1 MFNMIKILSVF
12 IYTIGIFFFDWPLIT
27 IFLLL
32 NIIAMILCRITPAA
46 AAKYIL
52 SFLPFILLAAIFNLV
67 LGFVLDALYI
77 TARLILICN
86 ITQCYRRV
94 VTTNDLCGAIENV
107 SRLFRVFKIDGRA
120 VSLMVSICLS
130 FIPVLRRDFDQIK
143 TALKAKGMK
152 INAKNFKYIVKP
164 FFTGILIRTN
174 EISQAIW
181 MKGYQ

>member
-1 MFNMIKILSVF
+1 MFNMIKILSIF
-12 IYTIGIFFFDWPLIT
+12 IYTIGIFFFDWPLIM
-27 IFLLL
+27 IFLLI
-32 NIIAMILCRITPAA
+32 NITAMILCRITPVA

-52 SFLPFILLAAIFNLV
+52 SFLPFILLAAVFNLV

-94 VTTNDLCGAIENV
+94 VSTNDLCGAIENI
-107 SRLFRVFKIDGRA
+107 SMPLRVFKIDGRA
-120 VSLMVSICLS
+120 VSLMVSISLA

-152 INAKNFKYIVKP
+152 MHAKNFKYIVKP
-164 FFTGILIRTN
+164 FLTGILSRTN
-174 EISQAIW
+174 EISQAIRL
-181 MKGYQ
+181 KGYQ